1 MLYANLRTS
10 CAGDAFLRCTRN
22 IVLSV
27 TLELLLRRCAAPW
40 SRTRTIRTM
49 QTELN
54 TYSLALALALVLV
67 TLGMTLV
74 LIMAAWHSG
83 SEQGLRTW
91 SLCTLALT
99 MCLVVYTSQGLLHH
113 SLSQFLDAGLMA
125 LGMGVIWLVVR
136 AFTGASHPQAG
147 QLMAAL
153 LIMSQL

>member
-1 MLYANLRTS
+1 PILHVVFLSFQCSVYLRALHSFPTRRTS

-54 TYSLALALALVLV
+54 TYSLALALVLV

-83 SEQGLRTW
+83 SEKGLRHW
-91 SLCTLALT
+91 A
-99 MCLVVYTSQGLLHH
+99 
-113 SLSQFLDAGLMA
+113 
-125 LGMGVIWLVVR
+125 
-136 AFTGASHPQAG
+136 
-147 QLMAAL
+147 
-153 LIMSQL
+153 